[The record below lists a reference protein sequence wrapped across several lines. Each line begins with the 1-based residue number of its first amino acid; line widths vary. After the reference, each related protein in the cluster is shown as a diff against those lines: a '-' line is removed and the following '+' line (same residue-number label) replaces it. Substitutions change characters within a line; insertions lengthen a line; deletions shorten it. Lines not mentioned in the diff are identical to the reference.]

1 MQMNI
6 SIILNNNNEL
16 KVFLP
21 LAKILE
27 KKYKIFFF
35 IDNWKSFSNKKKY
48 LIPSERIIKQQFVS
62 YNFFFFHN
70 KKELAKL
77 IKTKKIKKI
86 FSLFWPTYYLLK
98 KNCRWIGVPLAND
111 LYQRGNLENLNEF
124 DKILTYTKKQG
135 LNVLKYLS
143 LRLDKYSSS
152 KKVVLLKYLSKKF
165 IPVGN
170 ISLNQ
175 HKIGNKKILLN
186 KYNLSNKKK
195 YLLLFL
201 HDSWA
206 YRNPENIFL
215 MNLNFVEQ
223 IFYLIRNFNYRNFLF
238 FLKKIRF
245 SKVFNSIENF
255 ASLNNLEIIIKSRKK
270 SILPSFLKKK
280 KIKIFF
286 DEDYYPSTTLELI
299 SISDVCFLTYVS
311 SLINECAFLNKP
323 LILIAPE
330 DEQETNN
337 DMLYYNTKISQKTMF
352 NNSYINIC
360 SKMLRIKPLE
370 FIRSLSKEKKNSI
383 SIFNKDINNEKFIKE
398 YIYEGYSTKNYVISA
413 NKSKILNI

>member
-1 MQMNI
+1 MNI

-21 LAKILE
+21 LAKILK

-48 LIPSERIIKQQFVS
+48 LIPSERIIKQHLAG

-70 KKELAKL
+70 KNELAEL
-77 IKTKKIKKI
+77 IKIKKIKKI
-86 FSLFWPTYYLLK
+86 FSVFWPTFYSLK
-98 KNCRWIGVPLAND
+98 KNCRWFGVSLAND

-124 DKILTYTKKQG
+124 DKILTSTKKQD
-135 LNVLKYLS
+135 LNALKYLS
-143 LRLDKYSSS
+143 LRLDKYSIS
-152 KKVVLLKYLSKKF
+152 KKVALLKYLSKKF
-165 IPVGN
+165 TPVGN

-175 HKIGNKKILLN
+175 HKIENKKKLLN
-186 KYNLSNKKK
+186 KYNLLNKK

-201 HDSWA
+201 HDTWA

-215 MNLNFVEQ
+215 MNLTFIEQ
-223 IFYLIRNFNYRNFLF
+223 IFYLIRNLNYKNFIL
-238 FLKKIRF
+238 FLKNIRF
-245 SKVFNSIENF
+245 SKLFNSIENF

-270 SILPSFLKKK
+270 SLLPSFLKKK

-286 DEDYYPSTTLELI
+286 DEDFYPSTTLELI

-311 SLINECAFLNKP
+311 SLINDCAFLNKP
-323 LILIAPE
+323 LILIAPK
-330 DEQETNN
+330 DEEETNN
-337 DMLYYNTKISQKTMF
+337 DMLYYNTKICQKTMF
-352 NNSYINIC
+352 NNSYMNIC
-360 SKMLRIKPLE
+360 SKMLRIKPLK
-370 FIRSLSKEKKNSI
+370 FIRSLSKIKKNSI
-383 SIFNKDINNEKFIKE
+383 KIFNKEINNKKFIKE
-398 YIYEGYSTKNYVISA
+398 YIYENYSSKNHLTSA